1 MEQKK
6 EPGLNQ
12 PLENQQSNSTDA
24 PPIKPK
30 NNPKIEEKP
39 FEEFINRHLLPS
51 IENELKK
58 KSCPANSLVFRKGE
72 RPVTGGQCWLIHGE
86 FPTGRKFY
94 LTFSSNSIKSLKNI
108 SLAESSS
115 EPSCL
120 ESFLI
125 DEKKITLQLLTSRL
139 MQRLNGQKWFAN
151 N

>member
-1 MEQKK
+1 MEQKN

-12 PLENQQSNSTDA
+12 PQESQQSNSTDA
-24 PPIKPK
+24 PPIKPQK
-30 NNPKIEEKP
+30 IPKIEEKP
-39 FEEFINRHLLPS
+39 FEEFINEHLLPS
-51 IENELKK
+51 IENELKQ
-58 KSCPANSLVFRKGE
+58 KSCPVNSLVFRKGE

-94 LTFSSNSIKSLKNI
+94 LTFSSDCIKSLKNI
-108 SLAESSS
+108 SLAESNSA
-115 EPSCL
+115 PSCL

-139 MQRLNGQKWFAN
+139 IQRLNGQKWFGN